1 MASTSIAFPDDDKIP
16 EHARVDGS
24 PFDGRWLVGGEIRTW
39 TGAKI
44 DVLSCVCT
52 RGKDGTLAR
61 KVLGK
66 LPALGAKEALE
77 ALAAAKKAW
86 DMGAGEWPAARPAE
100 RIAAVEKFLDG
111 MVKQRETVV
120 RLLMWEIGKTRK
132 DSESEF
138 DRTVVYVRDTLESL
152 KELDRS
158 GGRFAVEEGTIGQIR
173 RSPLGVT
180 LCMGPFNYPLNET
193 FTTLI
198 PALVMGN
205 TIVAKLPKYGGLCQ
219 IPLLE
224 AFRDAFPAGVVN
236 VIQGDGATLIGPIM
250 ESGDVDCLAFI
261 GSTRV
266 SNILRR
272 QHPKPNRLR
281 CITGL
286 GAKNPA
292 LVLADADVDV
302 AVKECLA
309 GSLSFNGQRCT
320 AIKVIFAHASIADDF
335 VARFV
340 KKVDALKSGMP
351 WDEGVQITPLPEDGK
366 PAWLAG
372 LVDDAVKKG
381 AKVVNANGGVAI
393 EETFFRPAVVYPVT
407 EAMELHRTEQFGPI
421 VPIVRFQDE
430 AELVSWVRTSP
441 FGQQVALF
449 GRDPSRI
456 AKLIDALVNQ
466 VSRINLNTQCRRGP
480 DTFPFTGRRDAAEG
494 TLSVSDAL
502 RAFSIRT
509 LVATNT
515 DPANKALVGEIVSRR
530 LSSFL
535 NTDFVF

>member
-1 MASTSIAFPDDDKIP
+1 MSAAPIDFPDDSAIP
-16 EHARVDGS
+16 EHARVDAA
-24 PFDGRWLVGGEIRTW
+24 PYDGRWLVGGEIRTW
-39 TGAKI
+39 TGAML

-52 RGKDGTLAR
+52 RGKDGRLSR
-61 KVLGK
+61 KVIGR
-66 LPALGAKEALE
+66 LPALGPKEAME
-77 ALAAAKKAW
+77 ALAAAKAAW
-86 DMGAGEWPAARPAE
+86 DMGAGEWPTARPAE
-100 RIAAVEKFLDG
+100 RIAAVERFLDA
-111 MVKQRETVV
+111 MTKQRETVV

-138 DRTVVYVRDTLESL
+138 DRTVVYVRDTLEAV
-152 KELDRS
+152 KELDRN
-158 GGRFAVEEGTIGQIR
+158 GGRFAVEDGTIGQIR

-205 TIVAKLPKYGGLCQ
+205 TIVAKLPKYGGFCQ

-292 LVLADADVDV
+292 FVLPDADVDV

-320 AIKVIFAHASIADDF
+320 AIKVIFAHESLADDF
-335 VARFV
+335 VARLA
-340 KKVDALKSGMP
+340 KKVDALKAGMP

-381 AKVVNANGGVAI
+381 AKLVNDGGSMN
-393 EETFFRPAVVYPVT
+393 ETFFRPAVVYPVT
-407 EAMELHRTEQFGPI
+407 EGMELYRSEQFGPI
-421 VPIVRFQDE
+421 VPIVRYRDE

-441 FGQQVALF
+441 FGQQVSLF
-449 GRDPSRI
+449 GREPARI
-456 AKLIDALVNQ
+456 AKLVDALVNQ

>member
-1 MASTSIAFPDDDKIP
+1 MATTPIQFPDDDKIP
-16 EHARVDGS
+16 DAAKVDGAQY
-24 PFDGRWLVGGEIRTW
+24 DGRWLVGGEIRTW
-39 TGAKI
+39 TGPML

-52 RGKDGTLAR
+52 RGKDGTLSR
-61 KVLGK
+61 KVIGRLPSLGT
-66 LPALGAKEALE
+66 KESME

-86 DMGAGEWPAARPAE
+86 DMGSGEWPSARPSE
-100 RIAAVEKFLDG
+100 RIVAVERFLEA
-111 MVKQRETVV
+111 MAKQRETVV

-138 DRTVVYVRDTLESL
+138 DRTVVYVRDTIEAL
-152 KELDRS
+152 KEADRAAA
-158 GGRFAVEEGTIGQIR
+158 RFAVEDGTIGQIR

-198 PALVMGN
+198 PALIMGN
-205 TIVAKLPKYGGLCQ
+205 TIIAKLPKYGGLCQ

-236 VIQGDGATLIGPIM
+236 VIQGDGATVIGPIM

-261 GSTRV
+261 GSTKV
-266 SNILRR
+266 STILRR
-272 QHPKPNRLR
+272 QHPRPNRLR

-292 LVLADADVDV
+292 FVLPDADLDV

-309 GSLSFNGQRCT
+309 GSLSYNGQRCT
-320 AIKVIFAHASIADDF
+320 AIKVIFAHESIADGF
-335 VARFV
+335 VEKLSA
-340 KKVDALKSGMP
+340 KVSALKGGMP
-351 WDEGVQITPLPEDGK
+351 WEEGAQITPLPEDGK
-366 PAWLAG
+366 PAWLAS
-372 LVDDAVKKG
+372 LVEDAVKKG
-381 AKVVNANGGVAI
+381 AKVANAGGGAI
-393 EETFFRPAVVYPVT
+393 QETFFRPAVVYPVT
-407 EAMELHRTEQFGPI
+407 EPMELYRTEQFGPV
-421 VPIVRFQDE
+421 VPVVRYKDDG
-430 AELVSWVRTSP
+430 ELVSWVRTSP

-449 GRDPSRI
+449 GRDPVRL
-456 AKLIDALVNQ
+456 AGLVDDLVNQ

-509 LVATNT
+509 LVATNM
-515 DPANKALVGEIVSRR
+515 DPANKALVAEIVSRR